1 MKKFINI
8 LLAICAIGLIYTL
21 YESIMD
27 PIRFANEKGIR
38 DRAVINRLLDI
49 RDAQIEYNHANGTY
63 CADFDTLVDFVKSA
77 KLPIIRKNGNL
88 TDDQMDA
95 LWTEGKV
102 LDYYDRARAAEKLS
116 VTLSGTR
123 AAKKKIEADTLWQR
137 VIEAGFVKILPDG
150 SKEFLF
156 SRDTVWVDLVDSL
169 YHGLIDPDSLCF
181 VPYGNG
187 AKFEMEI
194 ASDTSK
200 SGVITNSFY
209 AYTPFVTYL
218 GKDSYGGG
226 LDEQEIINLLEDC
239 DDRGRDPGMKVDN
252 NSGNWE

>member
-27 PIRFANEKGIR
+27 PIRFANEKGRR
-38 DRAVINRLLDI
+38 DKAVINRLLDI
-49 RDAQIEYNHANGTY
+49 RDAQIEYNHAHSTY
-63 CADFDTLVDFVKSA
+63 CDDFDTLIAFVKSA
-77 KLPIIRKNGNL
+77 KLPIIRKIGNL

-102 LDYYDRARAAEKLS
+102 LDTYDKARAAERLAA
-116 VTLSGTR
+116 TLTGSK
-123 AAKKKIEADTLWQR
+123 AAKKKIEADTLWQK
-137 VIEAGFVKILPDG
+137 VIDAGFVKILADG

-156 SRDTVWVDLVDSL
+156 SRDTAWVDLVDSL
-169 YHGLIDPDSLCF
+169 YHGQIDPDSLCY
-181 VPYGNG
+181 VPFGNG
-187 AKFEMEI
+187 AKFELAT

-218 GKDSYGGG
+218 GG